1 MIKEVLIHG
10 KPAYK
15 VAEKESSSGLPL
27 LLMQR
32 KRNLAFTGKSYDA
45 LSLSQ

>member
-15 VAEKESSSGLPL
+15 VAEKESSSGLTSTSNAEE
-27 LLMQR
+27 
-32 KRNLAFTGKSYDA
+32 KKSCFYWKK
-45 LSLSQ
+45 L